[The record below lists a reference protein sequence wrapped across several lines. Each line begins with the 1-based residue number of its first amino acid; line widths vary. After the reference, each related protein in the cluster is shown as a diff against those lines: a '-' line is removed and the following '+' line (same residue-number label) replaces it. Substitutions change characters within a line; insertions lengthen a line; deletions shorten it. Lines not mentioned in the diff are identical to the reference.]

1 MAGSYTKLIYHIV
14 FSTRNRDPWITPDIR
29 PRVHQYL
36 GGAIRGEGG
45 TPYAIGGVED
55 HVHLLL
61 RWRADAALSDLI
73 RNVENGSSSWARETF
88 KGATGWQDGHASF
101 TVSESLS
108 PMVTAYIDGQE
119 EHHKKQT
126 FQEELIEFL
135 ERHGVEYNPE
145 YIWR

>member
-1 MAGSYTKLIYHIV
+1 
-14 FSTRNRDPWITPDIR
+14 
-29 PRVHQYL
+29 VH
-36 GGAIRGEGG
+36 
-45 TPYAIGGVED
+45 P
-55 HVHLLL
+55 LL
-61 RWRADAALSDLI
+61 RWRADAALSNLI
-73 RNVENGSSSWARETF
+73 RNVKSGSSSWARETF
-88 KGATGWQDGHASF
+88 RGATGWQDGHASF